1 MQTIQFDTPIEVSKD
16 AYNHLMTN
24 FSGIVAG
31 QISNVTDEK
40 TNLVNTVYLIKVWLM
55 KYVESVKMII
65 EKYPL

>member
-31 QISNVTDEK
+31 QISDNK
-40 TNLVNTVYLIKVWLM
+40 YLIKVWLM